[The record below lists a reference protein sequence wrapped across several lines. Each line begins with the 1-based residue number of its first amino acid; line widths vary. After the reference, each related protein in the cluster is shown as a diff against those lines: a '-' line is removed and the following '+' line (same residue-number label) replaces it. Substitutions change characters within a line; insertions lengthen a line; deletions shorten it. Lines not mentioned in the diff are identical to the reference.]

1 MYFWNILLFPSF
13 GLISSTIVPISI
25 YFSLMEYHSGNFT
38 SHILMSVSALI
49 IWAGFYVMCVFCYLI
64 NVKATSCIGVYM
76 GLIFSTIMI
85 LPPVLKFNNSFMYYS
100 VYSNPFL
107 TIFLFS
113 NYVIVGS
120 LALFVY
126 YRSKKQKGK
135 K

>member
-1 MYFWNILLFPSF
+1 
-13 GLISSTIVPISI
+13 
-25 YFSLMEYHSGNFT
+25 
-38 SHILMSVSALI
+38 
-49 IWAGFYVMCVFCYLI
+49 
-64 NVKATSCIGVYM
+64 M